1 MSWTLATNSGGRSVD
16 EIGRAVL
23 APLQGLEPLLLR
35 LVSPQG
41 VDRGEELFAPELRH
55 EVRRRELFELEQI
68 EAEVTAR
75 TRARTEIAEAREI
88 DVFYFIGRAVQY
100 PPEPRQGLFGAPTP
114 VDVHGVWVLHQQKKE
129 GAEDQRQQGCV
140 EQGQPLC

>member
-55 EVRRRELFELEQI
+55 EVRRRELFELVQI
-68 EAEVTAR
+68 EAEVTAH
-75 TRARTEIAEAREI
+75 THARTEITKACEI
-88 DVFYFIGRAVQY
+88 DEIKNIGRAGRG
-100 PPEPRQGLFGAPTP
+100 PPGPRGGRGGAPAP
-114 VDVHGVWVLHQQKKE
+114 GGGRGGRAQH
-129 GAEDQRQQGCV
+129 
-140 EQGQPLC
+140 